1 MGPEYHIFM
10 NKTRLALFLLL
21 ASAGF
26 GPAGHPAL
34 AAQLVPLGFEEEMY
48 ADVFANPPA
57 VAAQPDGSS
66 VVAWDDDTSSVFEG
80 TVPYAHFRP
89 GRGPEDGNV
98 GWGWLE
104 SPAGVPDVDAV
115 TAGQQGY
122 DVIWHT
128 RSEYEE
134 EGAPTRFYR
143 GHLNLRG
150 VPVGK
155 PVRLGGTGTEWVWQV
170 RGNGFMA
177 GWPLPGKHGLVAR
190 RLAASG
196 QPTGPELRLN
206 SRPVDHLAG
215 VSVVGL
221 ADSSFVAVW
230 LGAAPGSPRRAVLR
244 ARRFSPSGKPLG
256 PDFDVNT
263 LPLGLL
269 DASSWSAFKVAAA
282 PGGGFAIAW
291 LIHQATYLRWF
302 NAAGTPLGPE
312 IMATTSEGPEGVPE
326 AMAFDGA
333 GNLVLL
339 SNLEYYALQLRLF
352 DPQGKPQGPPVAV
365 NSDFDDDPWGGRN
378 QPWGGDLA
386 WTGDTLIVAWV
397 AAIFPYDQHD
407 VFMRRFVKK

>member
-1 MGPEYHIFM
+1 M
-10 NKTRLALFLLL
+10 NKPRFALLLLL
-21 ASAGF
+21 ASSWLGV
-26 GPAGHPAL
+26 AGHPAL

-80 TVPYAHFRP
+80 TIPYAHFRP
-89 GRGPEDGNV
+89 GQGPEDSNA

-128 RSEYEE
+128 RPEYEE

-196 QPTGPELRLN
+196 QPTGSELRLN

-230 LGAAPGSPRRAVLR
+230 LGAAL
-244 ARRFSPSGKPLG
+244 
-256 PDFDVNT
+256 
-263 LPLGLL
+263 
-269 DASSWSAFKVAAA
+269 
-282 PGGGFAIAW
+282 
-291 LIHQATYLRWF
+291 
-302 NAAGTPLGPE
+302 
-312 IMATTSEGPEGVPE
+312 GVPE
-326 AMAFDGA
+326 ERSCAPA
-333 GNLVLL
+333 GSLL
-339 SNLEYYALQLRLF
+339 RASPWGPTSTSIRS
-352 DPQGKPQGPPVAV
+352 PWGCSTCPPGPPSRSPPLPVEA
-365 NSDFDDDPWGGRN
+365 SPSPG
-378 QPWGGDLA
+378 
-386 WTGDTLIVAWV
+386 
-397 AAIFPYDQHD
+397 
-407 VFMRRFVKK
+407 